1 MKGRRAFRYIDIH
14 VEDTGRS
21 KMKSFIPFFLLIVSA
36 GLLWAADLDK
46 AILHYEMGEFREAV
60 NLLTQ
65 SGFTPSRESEIR
77 LWLGKSHLKLHE
89 WDRAIKEIERAVEL
103 NPSDALYHL
112 WLGRAY
118 GAKASHTVF
127 FKALGWARRV
137 ARAFETAVRLAPD
150 NLDARFDLLD
160 FYINAPGMVGGGRDK
175 AEAQAAA
182 IAKLDPRKGYVAR
195 AMIFEKDKRRD
206 LAMKELIQAT
216 KDYPQDA
223 DAHKDLADFYL
234 AGDEFEKALASAQR
248 ALALDPNSKRS
259 LLIREASR
267 IRSRAGLDK
276 AETALR
282 ELAAGRLR
290 DEDPPR
296 EELYYWLGECHL
308 AKGEPDKARRSFL
321 TALSFNPDYEPAK
334 KSLSKMR

>member
-1 MKGRRAFRYIDIH
+1 MRKRALL
-14 VEDTGRS
+14 
-21 KMKSFIPFFLLIVSA
+21 FLLIASA
-36 GLLWAADLDK
+36 GLLRAAELDE
-46 AILHYEMGEFREAV
+46 AILHYEMGEFGEAV
-60 NLLTQ
+60 KLLSQ
-65 SGFTPSRESEIR
+65 SRLRSSHEPEIR
-77 LWLGKSHLKLHE
+77 LWLGKSYLKLRE
-89 WDRAIKEIERAVEL
+89 WDKAVKEIEKAVEL
-103 NPSDALYHL
+103 DPSNALYHL
-112 WLGRAY
+112 WLGRAC

-137 ARAFETAVRLAPD
+137 ARAFETAVKLAPE

-175 AEAQAAA
+175 ADAQARA

-195 AMIFEKDKRRD
+195 SMIFEKYRRRD

-216 KDYPQDA
+216 MDFPDDA

-234 AGDEFEKALASAQR
+234 AGRDFEKALASAQK

-259 LLIREASR
+259 LLIREASK
-267 IRSRAGLDK
+267 IRSRTGLDE
-276 AETALR
+276 AEEILR

-308 AKGEPDKARRSFL
+308 AKGEAEKARRSFQA
-321 TALSFNPDYEPAK
+321 ALFFNPEYEPAK
-334 KSLSKMR
+334 KSLSGMR